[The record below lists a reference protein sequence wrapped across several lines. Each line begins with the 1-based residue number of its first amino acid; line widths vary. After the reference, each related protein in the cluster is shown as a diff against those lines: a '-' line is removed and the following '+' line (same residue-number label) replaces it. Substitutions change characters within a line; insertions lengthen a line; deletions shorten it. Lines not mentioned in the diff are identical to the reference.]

1 VESPLEILDWVVA
14 TLAGDQDAF
23 AQLVLAYQD
32 DVYNLCYRML
42 GDRIEAE
49 DASQESFLRA
59 YRNLGSFNRE
69 RSFKTWLL
77 SIASHHCIDRLRRR
91 RISFISLEDE
101 PSAGSLALASDEP
114 SPEQAAIAHET
125 SEEFQ
130 QLLAQLPEDY
140 RLVVILRYWY
150 DYSYREIAELQ
161 GESVSAVK
169 SKLFRARRRLAEVHP
184 DASRKEAPKQ
194 RARSPEERL
203 SIPEEG
209 D

>member
-1 VESPLEILDWVVA
+1 MESPLEIQDWVAA
-14 TLAGDQDAF
+14 TLEGDQEAF
-23 AQLVLAYQD
+23 ENIVYLHQD

-42 GDRIEAE
+42 GDRVEAE

-59 YRNLGSFNRE
+59 YRKLGSYHRQ

-91 RISFISLEDE
+91 RITFISLDDE

-114 SPEQAAIAHET
+114 NPEQAVIAQET
-125 SEEFQ
+125 TEEFQ

-150 DYSYREIAELQ
+150 DYSYREIADMN

-169 SKLFRARRRLAEVHP
+169 SKLFRARRRLEEAHP
-184 DASRKEAPKQ
+184 AASLKASPKR